1 MPGMPF
7 LHNQPSPYA
16 QMEGDGVPGRPASPD
31 ATGDLWQFLLW
42 YIVIG
47 FVLPAAIYGG
57 LRLGGFQFVFR
68 SR

>member
-7 LHNQPSPYA
+7 LHVEPSYQGTA
-16 QMEGDGVPGRPASPD
+16 GEGAPAATPN
-31 ATGDLWQFLLW
+31 ATGDFWQFILW

-47 FVLPAAIYGG
+47 FVLPAAIYGS